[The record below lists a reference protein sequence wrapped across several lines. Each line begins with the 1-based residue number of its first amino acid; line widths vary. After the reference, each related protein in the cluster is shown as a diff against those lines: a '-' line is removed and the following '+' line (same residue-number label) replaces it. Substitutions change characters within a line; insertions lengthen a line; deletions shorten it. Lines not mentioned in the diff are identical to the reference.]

1 MASYEALV
9 NLFERI
15 QFFLH
20 RLNRYT
26 AVPLTPEFTLLLGKI
41 MAQVLVV
48 LAFSTK
54 EMKERRISMSFCLMF
69 LFVVDYCTEKILKR
83 VVGKTDVEDA
93 LQRLDM
99 LTKEEN
105 LVAVARNLEIT
116 HRVDVNVTE
125 LTRVIHDNVEETKHG
140 VQHSLDIFIHVVANL
155 CLSYVKTAMDEQQ
168 RSSLPNNSHTD
179 CRG

>member
-1 MASYEALV
+1 MKDVVASYEALL

-15 QFFLH
+15 QFFLQ

-26 AVPLTPEFTLLLGKI
+26 TVPLTPEMILLLGKI
-41 MAQVLVV
+41 MAQILVV

-69 LFVVDYCTEKILKR
+69 LFVVDYWTEKLLKR

-93 LQRLDM
+93 LQRLDI

-105 LVAVARNLEIT
+105 LMTAARNLEIT
-116 HRVDVNVTE
+116 HHVDVNVTATQE
-125 LTRVIHDNVEETKHG
+125 LARTIHDDVKVTKHG
-140 VQHSLDIFIHVVANL
+140 VQHSLDVFIHVVTDL
-155 CLSYVKTAMDEQQ
+155 YLS
-168 RSSLPNNSHTD
+168 
-179 CRG
+179 C